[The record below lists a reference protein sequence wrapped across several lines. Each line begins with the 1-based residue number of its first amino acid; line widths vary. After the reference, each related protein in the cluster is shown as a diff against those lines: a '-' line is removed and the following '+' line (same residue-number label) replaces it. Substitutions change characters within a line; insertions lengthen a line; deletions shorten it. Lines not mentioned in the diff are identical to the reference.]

1 MLHKIKDLFIHL
13 FFWLEEPAVKDAIS
27 DVKIA
32 GGTSFTL
39 SVIIKALVPELA
51 HGLSLLFWGGTCTI
65 AFYFLRRWLKKNFP
79 EHEYKA
85 PKEPDTEDKP

>member
-1 MLHKIKDLFIHL
+1 MHKIKEFILNVFYFYDQHR
-13 FFWLEEPAVKDAIS
+13 ETIA

-39 SVIIKALVPELA
+39 SVIIKSLVPELA
-51 HGLSLLFWGGTCTI
+51 HGLSLLFWGGLCTI

-79 EHEYKA
+79 DHEHKIQ
-85 PKEPDTEDKP
+85 KEPDTEDQP